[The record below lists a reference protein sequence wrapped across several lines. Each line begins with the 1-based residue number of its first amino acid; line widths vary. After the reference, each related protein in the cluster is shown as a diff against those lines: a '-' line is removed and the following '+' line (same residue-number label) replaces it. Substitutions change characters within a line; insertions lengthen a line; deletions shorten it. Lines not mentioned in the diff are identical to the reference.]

1 MKKNLFSILSFI
13 LLIALVI
20 VAVSFILKG
29 NEEDPVYSDI
39 VELFEN
45 IGVNGE
51 ESVKTFKLEASNKLT
66 VITTKDKKIVY
77 HLQDRQR
84 FYDDCYDYVLAYNAK
99 VDEQNQGVAEGNKIE
114 KLKYD
119 LEVRTNGND
128 WDILYKLFT

>member
-114 KLKYD
+114 KL
-119 LEVRTNGND
+119 
-128 WDILYKLFT
+128 